1 MIRSREDLARARRI
15 VVKIGSSLLAAPR
28 GVRHAP
34 MRALARVVAAWRREG
49 RRTLVVSSGAVAAGC
64 ARLGWRP
71 SRLSVPEKQA
81 AAAVGQPGLM
91 RAWAQS
97 FAEEGITVA
106 QMLLTRD
113 DLRHRRRWLNASNT
127 ARTLWSAGIVPV
139 VNENDTVV
147 VEEIKFGDNDRLAAL
162 TALLVDADLLVMLTD
177 VDGLHDR
184 DPRRHADARRL
195 DFVPRITPEL
205 VRAAGGAG
213 AEVGTGGMRT
223 KLEAARVATTGGVA
237 CVVMD
242 GRRPERLPELLAGAS
257 LGTLF
262 PAAAERARR
271 RRHWI
276 AHVLHPRGR
285 LVVDEGAERALIERH
300 ASLLP
305 VGVVR
310 VEGRFDKGD
319 CVEIAG
325 PHGVIAR
332 GLAGYGADEVRRIAG
347 RPSREIAN
355 VLGYAEGPAV
365 VHRDNLVLLEEA

>member
-1 MIRSREDLARARRI
+1 MIRSRAELARARRI

-34 MRALARVVAAWRREG
+34 MRALAEVVARWRREG
-49 RRTLVVSSGAVAAGC
+49 RRVVIVSSGAVAAGC

-71 SRLSVPEKQA
+71 ARLSVPEKQA

-91 RAWAQS
+91 RAWAQA
-97 FAEEGITVA
+97 FAEHGLTVA
-106 QMLLTRD
+106 QMLLTKD

-127 ARTLWSAGIVPV
+127 ANTLWDAGVVPI

-177 VDGLHDR
+177 VDGLYDR
-184 DPRRHADARRL
+184 DPRRHRDAKRL
-195 DFVPRITPEL
+195 SLVARITPEL
-205 VRAAGGAG
+205 LRAAGGAG

-223 KLEAARVATTGGVA
+223 KLEAARIATTGGVA
-237 CVVMD
+237 CVVMHGGD
-242 GRRPERLPELLAGAS
+242 PGRLVRLLAGEE

-262 PAAAERARR
+262 PAAAERARK

-276 AHVLHPRGR
+276 AHVLQPKGR
-285 LVVDEGAERALIERH
+285 IYVDAGAARALAERK

-305 VGVVR
+305 VGIVR
-310 VEGRFDKGD
+310 VEGQFDKGE
-319 CVEIAG
+319 CVEIVGPAG
-325 PHGVIAR
+325 KVAR
-332 GLAGYGADEVRRIAG
+332 GLAGYSAEEVRRIAG
-347 RPSREIAN
+347 RPSREIAAI
-355 VLGYAEGPAV
+355 LGYAEGPAV
-365 VHRDNLVLLEEA
+365 VHRDNLVLVEEE